1 MLAEDFTF
9 SARRPR
15 VVRPGFIDAAAASF
29 RDGGWS
35 VARADIA
42 MARDSSDVVT
52 AIDSVLPLPDYC
64 GATWDSLLDVVDDV
78 AVTWS
83 FPVLLLVSGIDV
95 VMRDAPEFAAEMIY
109 RTMQFADGVAFKDV
123 QFEILFG
130 LAA

>member
-1 MLAEDFTF
+1 
-9 SARRPR
+9 
-15 VVRPGFIDAAAASF
+15 
-29 RDGGWS
+29 
-35 VARADIA
+35 